1 MTAESTTCHISHMQN
16 PKQLLTNPTQ
26 LLTHFGKPT
35 PIKLCKIILYQNINI
50 ILAFRYFDR
59 FCDDQNIEQNE
70 NHDKS
75 PQKYGW

>member
-1 MTAESTTCHISHMQN
+1 MQN
-16 PKQLLTNPTQ
+16 PSQLLTNPTR
-26 LLTHFGKPT
+26 LLTHFGR
-35 PIKLCKIILYQNINI
+35 PIKLCKMILYQNIDI

-75 PQKYGW
+75 IQKYGW